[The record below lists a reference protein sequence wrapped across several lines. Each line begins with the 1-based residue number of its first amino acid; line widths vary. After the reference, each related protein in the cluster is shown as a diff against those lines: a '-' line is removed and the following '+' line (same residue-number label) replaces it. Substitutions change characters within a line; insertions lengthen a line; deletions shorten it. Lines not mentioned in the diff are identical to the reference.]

1 MHRGL
6 QDGGK
11 QLEQVQEAASICS
24 PPFQNRLYV
33 YDSNTK
39 MKYLIDTGSD
49 VCVFPRSKVK
59 SSLPK
64 RNYSLSAVNGT
75 SIATYGIITLPLN
88 LGLRRSFHWSFV
100 VADVDTAIIGTDFL
114 AHYGLSVDVRHKQLL
129 DSGTTLSVNGFAAQA
144 TTSPSVQFISGKS
157 AFHDLLREEFP
168 ELTKPACVPR
178 DAKHST
184 EHHIETTDGPPT
196 FARPR
201 RLDSERL
208 ATAKAAFDKMIADGV
223 CRPSE
228 SPWASPLHMVP
239 KKDGS
244 WRPCGDYR
252 ALNARTIPDRY
263 PVRPLQDFT
272 QNLAGCTIFS
282 TLDLVRAYHQIP
294 IAEADIPKTA
304 LTTPFGLYEFLY
316 MSFGLR
322 NAGQS
327 LQRLVDEATRG
338 LPFVFAYLDDFLI
351 ASKDI
356 AEHMRHLRILFA
368 RLSAYGL
375 LLNLE
380 KCVFGASEANF
391 LGYTVSAAG
400 IKPTVERV
408 RAILEFPQPQTCE
421 ELRRFLGMLNFYRKV
436 VPRAAE
442 VQREVNKLLLGPD
455 KIKKTPLEWNPDA
468 LASFEECKTTL
479 ANCALLAHPLPGA
492 PLAIVTDA
500 SDTAMGGALQQLVD
514 GLWQPLGFFSRRL
527 SPTQMKYSPYDRE
540 LLAIYETIRYFRPML
555 EARPFTV
562 FTDHKPLTSV
572 KGRASADKSPR
583 QTRHFDFILQ
593 FTDDIQHIAGLQNVV
608 ADALSRV
615 HAISAQVIDF
625 AALALEQAIDPEL
638 QTLKAEG
645 SALQLELTDIPG
657 SAEQVICDVSTGKA
671 RPFLTPSFRRPVFV
685 KLHSLS
691 HPGPQASARLL
702 SSRFVWPRLKK
713 DVTLW
718 ARACPKCQSSKVT
731 RHVST
736 PLGHL
741 PLPASR
747 FTVLNIDLVGPLP
760 PSRGLRYC
768 LTVVDR
774 FTRWCEAYPIE
785 DMTAETVCKTLFSN
799 WIARFGCPA
808 TIISDQGRQFE
819 SDLFRRFAATF
830 GIRLCR
836 TAAYHPQSNGMVERL
851 HRTMKAALMCHGDE
865 SWSDNL
871 PAVLLGLRCH
881 FKEDLGATPAELV
894 YGEPIRVP
902 GEFLSPTT
910 PCTNTPEFL
919 HQLRQQISKL
929 QPAAPSRHSAQKV
942 FVFKELASASHVF
955 LRTDSLRA
963 ALQPPYTGPHEV
975 LSRTDKTFKLLV
987 NRKAVVVSADRL
999 KPAFTLPPDTPVR
1012 LAEPD
1017 PLRPASAPAEPDTN
1031 PEPRPAP
1038 AASSPASTPERPAVT
1053 TRSGR
1058 RVRFKVPYDV

>member
-1 MHRGL
+1 MP
-6 QDGGK
+6 
-11 QLEQVQEAASICS
+11 EAASICS
-24 PPFQNRLYV
+24 ATFPNRLFV
-33 YDSNTK
+33 YDRNTQVK
-39 MKYLIDTGSD
+39 FLVDTGSD
-49 VCVFPRSKVK
+49 VCVFPRTKVK
-59 SSLPK
+59 TNLTK

-75 SIATYGIITLPLN
+75 PIATYGIITLPLN
-88 LGLRRSFHWSFV
+88 LGLRRTFHWSFV

-129 DSGTTLSVNGFAAQA
+129 DSGTTLSSNGFAAQ
-144 TTSPSVQFISGKS
+144 TSTSPSVQAIAGKS
-157 AFHDLLREEFP
+157 AFHDLLRDEFP

-178 DAKHST
+178 DIKHST
-184 EHHIETTDGPPT
+184 EHHIKTTEGPPS

-201 RLDSERL
+201 RLDTERL
-208 ATAKAAFDKMIADGV
+208 ETAKAAFDQMIADGT

-252 ALNARTIPDRY
+252 ALNSRTIPDRY

-272 QNLAGCTIFS
+272 RNLAGCTVFS

-294 IAEADIPKTA
+294 IHQADVPKTA

-351 ASKDI
+351 ASKDQE
-356 AEHMRHLRILFA
+356 EHMQHLRILFA

-380 KCVFGASEANF
+380 KCIFGAPEVTF
-391 LGYTVSAAG
+391 LGYAVSAAG
-400 IKPTVERV
+400 IKPTAERV
-408 RAILEFPQPQTCE
+408 QAILDIPQSKTCE

-436 VPRAAE
+436 IPKAAE
-442 VQREVNKLLLGPD
+442 VQGEAHKLLLGPD
-455 KIKKTPLEWNPDA
+455 KTKKTPLEWNPA
-468 LASFEECKTTL
+468 AIESFEACKTTL
-479 ANCALLAHPLPGA
+479 ANSTLLAHPVPGA
-492 PLAIVTDA
+492 PLTIVTDA

-514 GLWQPLGFFSRRL
+514 GNWQPLGFFSKRL
-527 SPTQMKYSPYDRE
+527 NTAQVKYSAFDRE
-540 LLAIYETIRYFRPML
+540 LLAIYETIRYFRSML

-562 FTDHKPLTSV
+562 YTDHKPLISE

-583 QTRHFDFILQ
+583 QTRHFDYILQ

-608 ADALSRV
+608 ADALSRI
-615 HAISAQVIDF
+615 HAISTQVIDY
-625 AALALEQAIDPEL
+625 ATLALEQAIDPEL
-638 QTLKAEG
+638 EALKKDG
-645 SALQLELTDIPG
+645 SALTLELTNIPG
-657 SAEQVICDVSTGKA
+657 SAEQVICDLSTGKA

-702 SSRFVWPRLKK
+702 SSRFVWPGLRK
-713 DVTLW
+713 DVILW
-718 ARACPKCQSSKVT
+718 ARACPKCQSCKVT

-741 PLPASR
+741 PLPAAR

-799 WIARFGCPA
+799 WISRFGCPV
-808 TIISDQGRQFE
+808 TIITDQGRQFE
-819 SDLFRRFAATF
+819 SDLFRRFAAMF
-830 GIRLCR
+830 GVRLSR
-836 TAAYHPQSNGMVERL
+836 TTAYHPQSNGMVERL
-851 HRTMKAALMCHGDE
+851 HRTMKAAIMCHGDI

-902 GEFLSPTT
+902 GEFLSPTPPT
-910 PCTNTPEFL
+910 TDAPEFL
-919 HQLRQQISKL
+919 HQLREQIGQL
-929 QPAAPSRHSAQKV
+929 QPAAPSRHSAPKV
-942 FVFKELASASHVF
+942 FVFKNLASASHVF

-975 LSRTDKTFKLLV
+975 LSRSDKTYKLLV
-987 NRKAVVVSADRL
+987 NRKAVVVSIDRL
-999 KPAFTLPPDTPVR
+999 KPAFTLPPDNPVR
-1012 LAEPD
+1012 LAQPDTPPPDSTPAVLDTGPATQSPTAPD
-1017 PLRPASAPAEPDTN
+1017 PAQETN
-1031 PEPRPAP
+1031 A
-1038 AASSPASTPERPAVT
+1038 PERPAVT